1 MRMTVAASAVI
12 AGLGLT
18 ACSRG
23 HHTEAEATPPTAAS
37 YCPTP
42 AQGARFSLCGTIAS
56 ARPQGESESGRSL
69 AGSLDG
75 MPQLNGKRFVVKGGT
90 LNAIR

>member
-1 MRMTVAASAVI
+1 MRTMVAASAVI
-12 AGLGLT
+12 AGLSLS

-23 HHTEAEATPPTAAS
+23 HDTMTEAAPPTATS

-56 ARPQGESESGRSL
+56 ARPQGTTESGRSL

-75 MPQLNGKRFVVKGGT
+75 MPQLNGQRFVLKGGT

>member
-1 MRMTVAASAVI
+1 MVAASAVI
-12 AGLGLT
+12 AALSLT

-23 HHTEAEATPPTAAS
+23 HHVEEQAAPPTAAS
-37 YCPTP
+37 YCPEP

-56 ARPQGESESGRSL
+56 ARPQGSSESGRSL
-69 AGSLDG
+69 SGSLDS
-75 MPQLNGKRFVVKGGT
+75 MPQLSGTRFVVKGGT

>member
-1 MRMTVAASAVI
+1 MVAASAVI
-12 AGLGLT
+12 AGLSLA

-23 HHTEAEATPPTAAS
+23 HHTDAEATPPTAAS
-37 YCPTP
+37 TCPQP

-56 ARPQGESESGRSL
+56 ARPQGETESGRSL
-69 AGSLDG
+69 SGSLDS
-75 MPQLNGKRFVVKGGT
+75 MPQLTGKRFVMKGGT